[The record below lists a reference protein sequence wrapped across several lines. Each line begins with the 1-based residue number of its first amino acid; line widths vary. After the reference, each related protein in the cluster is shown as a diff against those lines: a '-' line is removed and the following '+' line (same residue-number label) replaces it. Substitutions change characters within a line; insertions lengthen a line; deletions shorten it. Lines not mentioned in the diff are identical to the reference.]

1 MCSVITEHNVTEILT
16 PWIYMKSFSFVLYLG
31 NWLHPQRKLLVFHF
45 TVIDANSFEL
55 AHSRWNIHKTHI
67 KGAAVITC

>member
-1 MCSVITEHNVTEILT
+1 
-16 PWIYMKSFSFVLYLG
+16 MKSFSFVLYLG
-31 NWLHPQRKLLVFHF
+31 NWLHPQRELLVFHF